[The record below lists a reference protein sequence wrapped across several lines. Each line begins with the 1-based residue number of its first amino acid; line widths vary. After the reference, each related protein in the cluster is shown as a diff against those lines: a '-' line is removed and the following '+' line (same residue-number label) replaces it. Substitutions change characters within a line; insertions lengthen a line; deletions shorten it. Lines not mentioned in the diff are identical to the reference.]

1 MKYLSKEQIS
11 NLLNKCKEVPK
22 LNAITDEN
30 MLAEWTFHWYDEM
43 FCGEYDPTEEE
54 IQAFFLEQYTEI
66 MQMQA
71 WGSFE
76 VPI

>member
-1 MKYLSKEQIS
+1 MKNKEWMKYLSKEQIS

-71 WGSFE
+71 
-76 VPI
+76 

>member
-1 MKYLSKEQIS
+1 
-11 NLLNKCKEVPK
+11 
-22 LNAITDEN
+22 
-30 MLAEWTFHWYDEM
+30 M